1 MKGIFTPNTFA
12 KCNKFQITNDNV
24 DYLIDGKKEKEIID
38 LYYCAVARKS
48 ERLCGVEGK
57 GYESK
62 YENKYK

>member
-1 MKGIFTPNTFA
+1 MI
-12 KCNKFQITNDNV
+12 NDNV